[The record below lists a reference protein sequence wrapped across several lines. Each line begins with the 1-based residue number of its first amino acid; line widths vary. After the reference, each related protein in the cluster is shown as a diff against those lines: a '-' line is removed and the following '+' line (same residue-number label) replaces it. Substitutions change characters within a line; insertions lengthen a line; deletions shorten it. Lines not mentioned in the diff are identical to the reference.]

1 MWMRFPE
8 GTEAVSVHQ
17 QNFKA
22 EVEDKAGRKY
32 FRIPNHFAPVLI
44 ELPGFDAVDPPEG
57 TDLADFPPA
66 DPERDEAIER
76 LTRQVES
83 LREEASA
90 IQLELDRTRQERDVA
105 KADVTRLSGKKA
117 A

>member
-1 MWMRFPE
+1 MRFPE

-17 QNFKA
+17 QNFKV
-22 EVEDKAGRKY
+22 EVKDKDGRGY
-32 FRIPNHFAPVLI
+32 FRIPNHFAPVLVDI
-44 ELPGFDAVDPPEG
+44 PGFSALDPPEG
-57 TDLADFPPA
+57 TDLKDFPPA

-76 LTRQVES
+76 LTKQVEA
-83 LREEASA
+83 LRDEVSGLN
-90 IQLELDRTRQERDVA
+90 LELERTRNERDSA